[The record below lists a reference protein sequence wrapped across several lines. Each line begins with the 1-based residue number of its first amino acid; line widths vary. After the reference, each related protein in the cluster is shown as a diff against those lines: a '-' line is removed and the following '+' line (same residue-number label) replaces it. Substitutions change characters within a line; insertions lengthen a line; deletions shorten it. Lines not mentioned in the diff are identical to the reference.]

1 MGKHR
6 QGPAKPTH
14 PPSLHSLMIRDLGHS
29 EPALILLKAKEAE
42 RDPREKGFRATAG
55 RDAQR
60 MGIPLWEQRVSQKAD
75 GSRALKAG
83 S

>member
-6 QGPAKPTH
+6 QGPGKPTH
-14 PPSLHSLMIRDLGHS
+14 PPSPHNLMIRDLGHS
-29 EPALILLKAKEAE
+29 EPALILPKAKEAE
-42 RDPREKGFRATAG
+42 RDPREKGFQATAG
-55 RDAQR
+55 RNPQR
-60 MGIPLWEQRVSQKAD
+60 MGIPLWEQSISQKAD